1 MILVAYLAVLLA
13 LGMAAQGLWLT
24 VQSFTANARRVER
37 RFAGKASQE
46 AVAQASAP
54 AGGAATEADEPAS
67 EEGPIGRLLDRRA
80 PALRRRL
87 LAAKAPFTPTQ
98 LVLGSVGLFF
108 VFFAAIRLTGGP
120 LLVALLAS
128 LWGGLASPT
137 LLISW
142 LAKRRRK
149 QFTVQMPQAVDLIA
163 RSLQA
168 GHPVS
173 TAMLVASQQ
182 MPDPI
187 GPEFGVVVAEI
198 NYGLDREVAL
208 RHLLQRFP
216 IPELRMFTASLEV
229 TRETGG
235 NLAEVFLNLGEAM
248 RAKAQLR
255 KKVAAIS
262 AEGRMSFWVVSI
274 LPLAV
279 VSVIMLLRPEY
290 YREVAAD
297 PLFWPMMA
305 GPPTLWAIG
314 ALTIWRMI
322 NFRI

>member
-1 MILVAYLAVLLA
+1 MIFLAYLTVLLA
-13 LGMAAQGLWLT
+13 LGLAAQGLWLT
-24 VQSFTANARRVER
+24 AQSFTRTARRVDR
-37 RFAGKASQE
+37 RLS
-46 AVAQASAP
+46 
-54 AGGAATEADEPAS
+54 GAAPEQPAAKPAPGRAAAEPEETPV
-67 EEGPIGRLLDRRA
+67 EEGTIGRLLDRYA

-87 LAAKAPFTPTQ
+87 LAARAPFSPTQ
-98 LVLGSVGLFF
+98 LLLASVALFF
-108 VFFAAIRLTGGP
+108 VFFLVIRLTGAP
-120 LLVALLAS
+120 MVVALAAS

-142 LAKRRRK
+142 MARRRRLL
-149 QFTVQMPQAVDLIA
+149 FTTQMPQTVDLIA

-173 TAMLVASQQ
+173 TAMQVASQQ

-187 GPEFGVVVAEI
+187 GPEFGHLVAEI
-198 NYGLDREVAL
+198 NAGLDREVAL

-216 IPELRMFTASLEV
+216 IPELRMFAASLEV

-255 KKVAAIS
+255 RKVAAIS

-274 LPLAV
+274 LPVAV
-279 VSVIMLLRPEY
+279 MSVIMLMRPEY
-290 YREVAAD
+290 YREVAGD
-297 PLFWPMMA
+297 PLFWPMMSV
-305 GPPTLWAIG
+305 PPLLWMVG
-314 ALTIWRMI
+314 ALVIWRMI

>member
-1 MILVAYLAVLLA
+1 MILLVYLSALLA
-13 LGMAAQGLWLT
+13 LGCAAQGLWLT
-24 VQSFTANARRVER
+24 AQSFTRNARQVDR
-37 RFAGKASQE
+37 RLA
-46 AVAQASAP
+46 
-54 AGGAATEADEPAS
+54 GAAPPDSVAPLTPGRAKDEPEETPS
-67 EEGPIGRLLDRRA
+67 EDGPIGRLLDKHA
-80 PALRRRL
+80 PALRRRM
-87 LAAKAPFTPTQ
+87 LAARAPFTPTQ
-98 LVLGSVGLFF
+98 LVLGSVALFF
-108 VFFAAIRLTGGP
+108 VFFLLIRLTGGP
-120 LLVALLAS
+120 LLVALAAS
-128 LWGGLASPT
+128 LWGGLAGPI

-142 LAKRRRK
+142 FARRRRK
-149 QFTVQMPQAVDLIA
+149 QFTDQMPQAVDLIA

-187 GPEFGVVVAEI
+187 GPEFGHVVAEI
-198 NYGLDREVAL
+198 NAGLDREVAL

-216 IPELRMFTASLEV
+216 IPELRMFAASLEV

-274 LPLAV
+274 LPIAV

-290 YREVAAD
+290 YREVAGD

-305 GPPTLWAIG
+305 GPPTLWMIG
-314 ALTIWRMI
+314 ALVIWRMI
-322 NFRI
+322 NFKI